1 MRQRRPQR
9 NHIGLGYV
17 GKTMLRPLLASSV
30 AVLALAGPSI
40 AGAAPPTGFTP
51 PQTLGPGLQVSG
63 AIVAA
68 DAAGGQPA
76 AVAFADR
83 SGQVWAV
90 RVRADG
96 SLGSPLPAG
105 SSQADVRDVQ
115 VAVTDRGELVVVW
128 AALVNRSNGG
138 SAVRYAVAAPG
149 RSFSGA
155 RTLAAVGSNT
165 GATPRMSALRGGTVA
180 VIFRDTRPPRTG
192 GVLRYARRAP
202 HGSFGA
208 ARSLGRDGVGPE
220 IQASPGGGAL
230 LAWGQGPL
238 TRRALVIASA
248 QRGAPLPG
256 PATSVA
262 GSVRSLT
269 LTASAD
275 GTAWVTWT
283 RRDSGGTT
291 GFARRTRASNRS
303 SVGPVQTLG
312 AVAYGVPRVAL
323 VTSGRALATWNARGP
338 GVAANVGLASA
349 QGAGAGLGAPNV
361 FDAGGFSQTS
371 PTPAWLRTT
380 PLVLF
385 TRQIASTSGVQA
397 QAVAADPAT
406 GDATLLAEAGSNA
419 TPAVAHSADSLLV
432 AWAAQAGGIAVS
444 IDR

>member
-1 MRQRRPQR
+1 MRQRRPHR
-9 NHIGLGYV
+9 NHIALGYV

-30 AVLALAGPSI
+30 AVLALAGSSS

-83 SGQVWAV
+83 SGQVWAA

-165 GATPRMSALRGGTVA
+165 GATLRRPRAARARGQ
-180 VIFRDTRPPRTG
+180 
-192 GVLRYARRAP
+192 RRA
-202 HGSFGA
+202 
-208 ARSLGRDGVGPE
+208 GVG
-220 IQASPGGGAL
+220 AG
-230 LAWGQGPL
+230 
-238 TRRALVIASA
+238 RRAESGERLR
-248 QRGAPLPG
+248 RGRLQPDL
-256 PATSVA
+256 
-262 GSVRSLT
+262 
-269 LTASAD
+269 AD
-275 GTAWVTWT
+275 A
-283 RRDSGGTT
+283 
-291 GFARRTRASNRS
+291 
-303 SVGPVQTLG
+303 
-312 AVAYGVPRVAL
+312 RVA
-323 VTSGRALATWNARGP
+323 A
-338 GVAANVGLASA
+338 
-349 QGAGAGLGAPNV
+349 
-361 FDAGGFSQTS
+361 D
-371 PTPAWLRTT
+371 T

-406 GDATLLAEAGSNA
+406 GDATLLADAGSIA
-419 TPAVAHSADSLLV
+419 TPAVAGSGDSVLV

-444 IDR
+444 IDH

>member
-1 MRQRRPQR
+1 
-9 NHIGLGYV
+9 
-17 GKTMLRPLLASSV
+17 MLRPLLVPSIAAVALAASSV
-30 AVLALAGPSI
+30 AD
-40 AGAAPPTGFTP
+40 AAPPTGFTT
-51 PQTLGPGLQVSG
+51 PQTLGPGLQVSR

-76 AVAFADR
+76 AVAFADG
-83 SGQVWAV
+83 SGHVWAA

-96 SLGSPLPAG
+96 SLGSPLPAA
-105 SSQADVRDVQ
+105 SSQIDVRDVQ

-165 GATPRMSALRGGTVA
+165 GATPRMAALRGGTVA

-192 GVLRYARRAP
+192 GVLRYARRAA

-208 ARSLGRDGVGPE
+208 ARSLGRDGVSPE

-230 LAWGQGPL
+230 LAWEQGPL
-238 TRRALVIASA
+238 TRRALEIASA

-262 GSVRSLT
+262 GSVRSIT

-283 RRDSGGTT
+283 RRDSSATT
-291 GFARRTRASNRS
+291 GFARRTRSSNRS
-303 SVGPVQTLG
+303 AVGPVQSLG
-312 AVAYGVPRVAL
+312 TVAYGIPRVAL
-323 VTSGRALATWNARGP
+323 GASGSVLATWNARGP
-338 GVAANVGLASA
+338 GAVANVGLASA
-349 QGAGAGLGAPNV
+349 QGVGAGLGAPTI

-371 PTPAWLRTT
+371 PTPAWLRST

-385 TRQIASTSGVQA
+385 TRQIASGSGEQA

-406 GDATLLAEAGSNA
+406 GDATLLADAGSIV
-419 TPAVAHSADSLLV
+419 TPAVAHSGDSLLV
-432 AWAAQAGGIAVS
+432 AWAAQAGGVAVS
-444 IDR
+444 IDH

>member
-1 MRQRRPQR
+1 
-9 NHIGLGYV
+9 
-17 GKTMLRPLLASSV
+17 MLRPLLASAV
-30 AVLALAGPSI
+30 AVLALAGSSV
-40 AGAAPPTGFTP
+40 AGAAAPTGFSP

-76 AVAFADR
+76 AVTFADR
-83 SGQVWAV
+83 SGGVWAA
-90 RVRADG
+90 RVRSDG
-96 SLGSPLPAG
+96 SLGSPLPAASG
-105 SSQADVRDVQ
+105 QIDVRDVQ

-128 AALVNRSNGG
+128 AALVNRRSGG
-138 SAVRYAVAAPG
+138 S
-149 RSFSGA
+149 
-155 RTLAAVGSNT
+155 
-165 GATPRMSALRGGTVA
+165 
-180 VIFRDTRPPRTG
+180 
-192 GVLRYARRAP
+192 VLRYARRAA
-202 HGSFGA
+202 HGSFGT

-238 TRRALVIASA
+238 TRRALVVASA

-283 RRDSGGTT
+283 RRDNSATT
-291 GFARRTRASNRS
+291 GFARCTRSRNRS
-303 SVGPVQTLG
+303 AVGPVRSLG
-312 AVAYGVPRVAL
+312 TVAYGLPHVAL
-323 VTSGRALATWNARGP
+323 GASGSVLATWNARGP
-338 GVAANVGLASA
+338 GAMANVGLASA
-349 QGAGAGLGAPNV
+349 QGVGTRLGAPTI

-371 PTPAWLRTT
+371 PSPAWLRSA

-385 TRQIASTSGVQA
+385 TRQVASGSGVQA

-406 GDATLLAEAGSNA
+406 GDATLLADAGTIG
-419 TPAVAHSADSLLV
+419 TPAVAHSGDSLLV
-432 AWAAQAGGIAVS
+432 AWAGQAGGVAVS